1 MTPPPEHP
9 SAGQPPAAQPAAAQ
23 PTEAHPAAAQ
33 PAIAQPHPAP
43 QTPPAAKPPAPGPI
57 SPGAPQPS
65 PGDSVAGLL
74 AREFSDESYFGRV
87 VAEQRLATPDEV
99 QLCLNKQKDF
109 EKQGKKIRLMDLM
122 LQGGFITQS
131 QLRRLARSMDDSMTR
146 PAQQIPG
153 FQIIKRVG
161 AGAMATVYQARQ
173 ISLDRVVAIK
183 VLPKR
188 LSENREFVERF
199 YKEGKAAAKLNH
211 ANIVQAIDVGE
222 YGGFHYFV
230 MEFIDGKTVYDDLI
244 KNKRYPEKEALHLI
258 IQIARALEHSH
269 HRGLIHRDV
278 KPKNIMIAAQGVAK
292 LADMGLARE
301 ASDEKAALAEA
312 GRAYGTPYYIA
323 PEQIRGEL
331 NIDFRADIYS
341 LGATFYHMV
350 TGKVPFDGPTPSAV
364 MHKHLKEPLIPP
376 DHLVKNLSSGVAEV
390 IETMMAKDPNARY
403 ASTADM
409 IQDLEAVQRGDAPPI
424 ARHRYDAGLLAGL
437 ADGTQS
443 EGRALVERDDTST
456 GPGWN
461 LIVGIAALLIASLI
475 INVVLLVTR

>member
-1 MTPPPEHP
+1 MTDPQPISGPP
-9 SAGQPPAAQPAAAQ
+9 SA
-23 PTEAHPAAAQ
+23 AH
-33 PAIAQPHPAP
+33 
-43 QTPPAAKPPAPGPI
+43 PPAPVATTQPAGVGP
-57 SPGAPQPS
+57 A
-65 PGDSVAGLL
+65 DSVAGMIV
-74 AREFSDESYFGRV
+74 REFADESYFGRV
-87 VAEQRLATPDEV
+87 VSEHRLATPEEV
-99 QLCLNKQKDF
+99 QLCITKQKEL
-109 EKQGKKIRLMDLM
+109 EKAGQKVKLTDLM
-122 LQGGFITQS
+122 VRAGFITQS

-161 AGAMATVYQARQ
+161 AGAMATVYQAKQ
-173 ISLDRVVAIK
+173 ISLDRIVAVK

-188 LSENREFVERF
+188 LSENKEFVERF

-230 MEFIDGKTVYDDLI
+230 MEFIDGKTVYDDLV
-244 KNKRYPEKEALHLI
+244 KNKFYPEKEALNLV
-258 IQIARALEHSH
+258 IQVARALEHSH

-278 KPKNIMIAAQGVAK
+278 KPKNIMITSQGIAK

-301 ASDEKAALAEA
+301 ASDVKAAMAEA

-364 MHKHLKEPLIPP
+364 MHKHLREPLTPP
-376 DHLVKNLSSGVAEV
+376 DHIVKNLSSGLAEV

-409 IQDLEAVQRGDAPPI
+409 IQDLEAVQRGEPPPI
-424 ARHRYDAGLLAGL
+424 ARHRYDAGLLASL
-437 ADGTQS
+437 ADGTQQNRGGVVEES
-443 EGRALVERDDTST
+443 EST
-456 GPGWN
+456 GGGPGWN
-461 LIVGIAALLIASLI
+461 TIIAVIALLVVSVIV
-475 INVVLLVTR
+475 NVVLLVTR